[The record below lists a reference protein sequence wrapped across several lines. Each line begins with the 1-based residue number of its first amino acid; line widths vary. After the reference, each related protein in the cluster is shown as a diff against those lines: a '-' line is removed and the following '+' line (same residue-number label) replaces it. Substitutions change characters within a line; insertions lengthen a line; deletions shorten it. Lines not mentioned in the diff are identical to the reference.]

1 MFSKL
6 KSKKYNIHL
15 FMSKNVLYAWVDLIS
30 SETAIWG
37 EYYKKISG
45 FFFFK
50 QLQTELAQLKAF
62 YMSHLLRNQEFIE

>member
-37 EYYKKISG
+37 EYYKKISVFV
-45 FFFFK
+45 FFF
-50 QLQTELAQLKAF
+50 
-62 YMSHLLRNQEFIE
+62 